1 MKNLQLFSEVFFFFF
16 NHQRLWVK
24 SLTSADV
31 SNETSAEK
39 IDEKIWP
46 GFSVLLTKMQ
56 LASSV
61 RGVLTETHI

>member
-1 MKNLQLFSEVFFFFF
+1 MTNLQLFSKVFLLMDKGFGLS
-16 NHQRLWVK
+16 HWHLY
-24 SLTSADV
+24 
-31 SNETSAEK
+31 SNETSVEK
-39 IDEKIWP
+39 IDEKMGP